1 MGPKSFEIGYF
12 TRNYGC
18 EAAGPGFFTVRD
30 MPPSN
35 ARSLRSCLLAGT
47 SLAVSVCFGTP
58 LFGQELPLQ
67 RDYPG
72 SGRYECPAPVIPVAP
87 IPGDSARA
95 GQLASDANQAMIVG
109 DLERVESLLAQA
121 VELDPTSP
129 DLAYRHASVLE
140 DVDEPAA
147 AMLEY
152 CRAIAL
158 GVVQIGVFDSRE
170 RIDALHA
177 ALGARIPQEAR
188 QAFILGLAEADAN
201 RYTNS
206 LSAFT
211 VAVDNAP
218 EWGAAVYNRALV
230 YEELGFVQE
239 SLDDYRTYLELST
252 SEIDPILVVVSE
264 RIGLL
269 EGIASVGTPSPT
281 GALAVGMVPGMGHY
295 YTGRPLG
302 GTVTLL
308 AAGASLA
315 GGFMVKEIT
324 TLCLGDVP
332 ADGVCPDDLIVDE
345 LTRRPYALYGLGV
358 AAVITVVG
366 AIEASIKAR
375 RRRAEAD
382 AIRGPRLAPGPS
394 LGLPT
399 VSTSDGRLDLNLVR
413 VTFR

>member
-1 MGPKSFEIGYF
+1 
-12 TRNYGC
+12 
-18 EAAGPGFFTVRD
+18 
-30 MPPSN
+30 MPPSD
-35 ARSLRSCLLAGT
+35 ALSLRSGLRAGT
-47 SLAVSVCFGTP
+47 FLAVCACFCTP
-58 LFGQELPLQ
+58 LRGQELPLQ

-72 SGRYECPAPVIPVAP
+72 SGRFECPAPVIPAAP

-109 DLERVESLLAQA
+109 DLERVASLLAQA

-140 DVDEPAA
+140 DVDQATA

-152 CRAIAL
+152 CRAISL

-188 QAFILGLAEADAN
+188 QAFILGLAEADAS
-201 RYTNS
+201 RYTNA
-206 LSAFT
+206 LAAFT
-211 VAVDNAP
+211 VAVNEAP
-218 EWGAAVYNRALV
+218 DWGAAVYNRALV

-239 SLDDYRTYLELST
+239 SLEDYRTYLDLST
-252 SEIDPILVVVSE
+252 SEIDPVLVIVSE

-281 GALAVGMVPGMGHY
+281 GALAVGLVPGMGHY

-302 GTVTLL
+302 GTVTLV
-308 AAGASLA
+308 AAGASIA
-315 GGFMVKEIT
+315 SGFMVKEVT
-324 TLCLGDVP
+324 TLCLGEV
-332 ADGVCPDDLIVDE
+332 ASGAACPDDLIVDE
-345 LTRRPYALYGLGV
+345 LTRRPYALYGLGI

-366 AIEASIKAR
+366 AIEASLKAR
-375 RRRAEAD
+375 RRRAEAET
-382 AIRGPRLAPGPS
+382 IRGPRPVPGVS

-399 VSTSDGRLDLNLVR
+399 VSTSGGRLDLNLVR